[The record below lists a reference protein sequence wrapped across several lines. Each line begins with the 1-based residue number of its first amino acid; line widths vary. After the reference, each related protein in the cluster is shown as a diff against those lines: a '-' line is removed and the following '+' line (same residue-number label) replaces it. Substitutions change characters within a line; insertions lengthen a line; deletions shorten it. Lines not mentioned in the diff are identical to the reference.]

1 MRRRAARAV
10 DAIERAK
17 AQGGMRTDLRNKQ
30 HGAATLCLHGGAKSE
45 RASLLG
51 TNRLMRESSG

>member
-30 HGAATLCLHGGAKSE
+30 HEAATLCLHGAKSE

-51 TNRLMRESSG
+51 TKRLIRESSG